1 MAPASTSLPGGRPI
15 RRLRWWIGGL
25 LFASTV
31 INYVDRQTLSALA
44 PFLKEDYKW
53 TNQDYALIVIAFRVA
68 YTIGQTV
75 LGRWI
80 DRVGTRTGLSRTV
93 ACYSFVSI
101 ATAIVAL
108 GTTPFAILAGFVVFR
123 FLLGLAEAPNWP
135 GATKAVAE
143 WFPRKERG
151 WAVALF
157 DSGSS
162 IGAAIA
168 PVLVVGLYMALGRRW
183 WPVFIVTGSLGFLW
197 LIAWRRLYY
206 SPEKHPRISAG
217 EKEMILAD
225 RRESGGDVAAEL
237 APKPKWSELVRLP
250 QTWGII
256 AARAFTDPVWFFIA
270 DWFMLFLVQQKGFDP
285 KNTLVAIWI
294 PFIAADLG
302 NFAGGGVSSWLINR
316 GWSVEKARKALV
328 IFGAL
333 GMTAL
338 IPAIY
343 ATNLFAIA
351 GLFAIATFSYACFCT
366 MALVL
371 PSDLFKSNS
380 VASVSGMGGTA
391 AGAITIV
398 ATYLI
403 GDITTRY
410 SFTPILVAGS
420 IIPLIGA
427 VLVLWL
433 IRNPRTAAEQ
443 RILQRI

>member
-1 MAPASTSLPGGRPI
+1 MIS
-15 RRLRWWIGGL
+15 
-25 LFASTV
+25 
-31 INYVDRQTLSALA
+31 
-44 PFLKEDYKW
+44 
-53 TNQDYALIVIAFRVA
+53 FRIA
-68 YTIGQTV
+68 YTIGQTT

-80 DRVGTRTGLSRTV
+80 DRVGTRTGLSQTV
-93 ACYSFVSI
+93 LCYSLVSI
-101 ATAIVAL
+101 ATTVVAL
-108 GTTPFAILAGFVVFR
+108 FSSPLAVFVGFIFFR

-135 GATKAVAE
+135 AATKAVAE
-143 WFPRKERG
+143 WFPKKERG

-168 PVLVVGLYMALGRRW
+168 PVMIVGIYMALGRRW
-183 WPVFIVTGSLGFLW
+183 WPAFIVTGCLGLLW
-197 LIAWRRLYY
+197 LVFWRRIYHP
-206 SPEKHPRISAG
+206 PETHPRVT
-217 EKEMILAD
+217 ETERQLILAEAKD
-225 RRESGGDVAAEL
+225 SPAADL
-237 APKPKWSELVRLP
+237 AQPKPRWSELIRLP

-256 AARAFTDPVWFFIA
+256 AARAFTDPVWYFIA
-270 DWFMLFLVQQKGFDP
+270 DWFMLFLVQEKNFDP
-285 KNTLVAIWI
+285 TNTLVAIWI

-302 NFAGGGVSSWLINR
+302 NFAGGGVSSWLIAR

-333 GMTAL
+333 GMTML

-351 GLFAIATFSYACFCT
+351 GLFAIATFAYACYCT

-371 PSDLFKSNS
+371 PSDLYRSTS
-380 VASVSGMGGTA
+380 VASVSGISGTA
-391 AGAITIV
+391 AGAVTIV

-410 SFTPILVAGS
+410 SFAPVLVAGS
-420 IIPLIGA
+420 IIPIVGA

-433 IRNPRTAAEQ
+433 IRNPRTESER